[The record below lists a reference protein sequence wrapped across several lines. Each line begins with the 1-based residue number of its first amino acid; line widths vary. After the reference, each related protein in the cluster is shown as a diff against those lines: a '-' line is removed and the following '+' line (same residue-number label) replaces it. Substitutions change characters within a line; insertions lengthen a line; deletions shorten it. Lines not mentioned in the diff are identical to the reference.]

1 MEKLIKREQYLS
13 KIRPFYD
20 SEYIK
25 VITGIRRCGKSKLL
39 QEIKKEIRKTKTDKN
54 HIIYIDLESKESE
67 DIKTRKD
74 LEEKI
79 DSYIKD
85 RKKYYIFIDEIQHIK
100 KFEEA
105 IASIRVSYKCSL
117 FVTGSNSKLLKGK
130 LQDRLTGRAKEFV
143 IYPFTYSET
152 LAYKKINKIKKDEND
167 FIEYLKYG
175 GMPQRFSEIDEDG
188 VRTYL
193 RDLYK
198 SIIQKDVYGQH
209 KRINKNDFERITK
222 YIMASTGKAFS
233 ALAISK
239 YVKNNLPKDDQKK
252 YSETV
257 NNYSRYL
264 EECYFVTECLP
275 YYFKDKEILNGTKKY
290 YSVDHG
296 IRNAFAS
303 SLNIDRGFI
312 LENVLYNEFVVRG
325 YEVKY
330 GKFRNGE
337 IDFVVSKNS
346 KRSLIHV
353 AYYIND
359 ENVFDR
365 EYGAFSKIRDNSP
378 KYVFSL
384 DKINTSHNGITHINV
399 VDYLLGKVD
408 INIL

>member
-39 QEIKKEIRKTKTDKN
+39 QEIKKEIIRTKSDKN
-54 HIIYIDLESKESE
+54 HAIYIDLESKENE

-79 DSYIKD
+79 DLYIKD

-152 LAYKKINKIKKDEND
+152 LAYKKINKIKIEEND
-167 FIEYLKYG
+167 FLEYLKYG
-175 GMPQRFSEIDEDG
+175 GMPQRFSEIDIDG
-188 VRTYL
+188 IKTYL

-209 KRINKNDFERITK
+209 KRINKNDFERISK
-222 YIMASTGKAFS
+222 YIMMSTGKVFS

-264 EECYFVTECLP
+264 EECYFITECLP
-275 YYFKDKEILNGTKKY
+275 YYFKDREILNGTKKY
-290 YSVDHG
+290 YSIDHG
-296 IRNAFAS
+296 IRNTFS
-303 SLNIDRGFI
+303 GSLSIDKGFI
-312 LENVLYNEFVVRG
+312 LENVLYNELVVRG
-325 YEVKY
+325 YDVKY

-346 KRSLIHV
+346 KHVLIQV
-353 AYYIND
+353 AYYIN
-359 ENVFDR
+359 EEKVFNR
-365 EYGAFSKIRDNSP
+365 EYGAFNKIKDNSP

-384 DKINTSHNGITHINV
+384 DKIDTSHNGITHINI

>member
-39 QEIKKEIRKTKTDKN
+39 QEIKKEIIRTKSDKN
-54 HIIYIDLESKESE
+54 HAIYIDLESKENE

-79 DSYIKD
+79 DLYIKD

-152 LAYKKINKIKKDEND
+152 LAYKKINKIKIEEND
-167 FIEYLKYG
+167 FLEYLKYG
-175 GMPQRFSEIDEDG
+175 GMPQRFSEIDIDG
-188 VRTYL
+188 IKTYL

-209 KRINKNDFERITK
+209 KRINKNDFERISK
-222 YIMASTGKAFS
+222 YIMMSTGKVFS

-264 EECYFVTECLP
+264 EECYFITECLP

-290 YSVDHG
+290 YSIDHG
-296 IRNAFAS
+296 IRNTFS
-303 SLNIDRGFI
+303 GSLSIDKGFI
-312 LENVLYNEFVVRG
+312 LENVLYNELVVRG
-325 YEVKY
+325 YDVKY

-346 KRSLIHV
+346 KHVLIQV
-353 AYYIND
+353 AYYIN
-359 ENVFDR
+359 EEKVFNR
-365 EYGAFSKIRDNSP
+365 EYGAFNKIKDNSP

-384 DKINTSHNGITHINV
+384 DKIDTSHNGITHINI